1 MKQKTILLELLRWLC
16 AGLAVVFLVVSFR
29 QEPVSSAAF
38 EDVASAVTASVDLSA
53 LQEGSVQMVKR
64 LYGLNPSDFDGCLLY
79 YPQTN
84 MEAEE
89 LLLLKLGREEE
100 VFRQPPQEFNALTQS
115 RKQGRKGLG
124 GRFQRFQPVAD
135 CKQGAAQ
142 VVEDVEH
149 HALAG
154 VRLVLQGLGALCHPG
169 FQLLRQLQALILLL
183 EQVAAEFSVYTLIVS
198 CICYSIYIIV

>member
-38 EDVASAVTASVDLSA
+38 EDVASGGRLASAVTASVDLSA

-89 LLLLKLGREEE
+89 LLLLKLRDTSQQEAVRAAVEARLETQKTSFDGYGLEQYDLLTNHSILDIRGNY
-100 VFRQPPQEFNALTQS
+100 VLFVVHKDAAAVQQAFR
-115 RKQGRKGLG
+115 
-124 GRFQRFQPVAD
+124 
-135 CKQGAAQ
+135 
-142 VVEDVEH
+142 
-149 HALAG
+149 
-154 VRLVLQGLGALCHPG
+154 GAL
-169 FQLLRQLQALILLL
+169 
-183 EQVAAEFSVYTLIVS
+183 
-198 CICYSIYIIV
+198 

>member
-89 LLLLKLGREEE
+89 LLLLKLRDTS
-100 VFRQPPQEFNALTQS
+100 QQEAV
-115 RKQGRKGLG
+115 R
-124 GRFQRFQPVAD
+124 
-135 CKQGAAQ
+135 AA
-142 VVEDVEH
+142 VE
-149 HALAG
+149 A
-154 VRLVLQGLGALCHPG
+154 RL
-169 FQLLRQLQALILLL
+169 
-183 EQVAAEFSVYTLIVS
+183 ET
-198 CICYSIYIIV
+198 